1 MNDLDPRIASLSPA
15 KRALLERK
23 LRESTERM
31 STDTGQRPQ
40 HWSSLIPVQTA
51 GAKVPFFW
59 IHGDSTNFL
68 LPAALGPDQPVY
80 GLEHQS
86 LDGRPAR
93 YTEVEAIANYYL
105 DQLRAV
111 RPRGPYSVGGY
122 CFGAIIAF
130 EMAQQLK
137 RDGEHVSLIFLLDP
151 PGAQPENAT
160 ARIPPP
166 LGKEAHRHLRQLA
179 RLGSRQKMR
188 YIGRR
193 VNAYVRNKTT
203 WIRKKVAKQR
213 WRYSLWAG
221 RLLPVSLRS
230 PYILDVYGQ
239 ATRSYK
245 PQPYSGHIVLFKA
258 QLGSYRPELNWLQ
271 LARGPIEV
279 HEYPCDHMALREEP
293 LVRHWAAL
301 LKESLDRVQKSVDE
315 ESRNPDR

>member
-1 MNDLDPRIASLSPA
+1 MRDTTMNDLDSRIASLSPA

-23 LRESTERM
+23 LRESAERM
-31 STDTGQRPQ
+31 SSDAGQRPQ

-59 IHGDSTNFL
+59 IHGDSTNLL

-93 YTEVEAIANYYL
+93 YTEVEAIAKYYL

-151 PGAQPENAT
+151 PGTQQEKAT
-160 ARIPPP
+160 ARIPP
-166 LGKEAHRHLRQLA
+166 LRKEAQKHLRQLA
-179 RLGSRQKMR
+179 PLGSREKMQ

-193 VNAYVRNKTT
+193 VSTYVNNKTA
-203 WIRKKVAKQR
+203 WIRKKLAKQR
-213 WRYSLWAG
+213 WRYCLRAG

-230 PYILDVYGQ
+230 PYILDVYRQ
-239 ATRSYK
+239 ATWSYK

-258 QLGSYRPELNWLQ
+258 QSGSYRPELNWLQ
-271 LARGPIEV
+271 LAKGPIEV
-279 HEYPCDHMALREEP
+279 HEFPGDHMALREEP
-293 LVRHWAAL
+293 QVRHWAAL
-301 LKESLDRVQKSVDE
+301 LKKSLDRAQK
-315 ESRNPDR
+315 